1 MKKSKHSI
9 ELCSR
14 IVKAGHRVYF
24 VDAKVDV
31 YGQRFVAIS
40 ELKHNQG
47 NNTRERQRV
56 HIYEEDMPKFLD
68 AMGDALTALAE
79 ERKARAGMEGEPTS
93 GNEPTETIK
102 SETAETLGLSTPAQV
117 DIPALDEIINKEE

>member
-1 MKKSKHSI
+1 MKKSKHSV

-47 NNTRERQRV
+47 NNTRDRQRV
-56 HIYEEDMPKFLD
+56 HIYEEDMSKFLD

-79 ERKARAGMEGEPTS
+79 ERKARAGLEE
-93 GNEPTETIK
+93 ERETIAP
-102 SETAETLGLSTPAQV
+102 ETAETLGLSTPAQV
-117 DIPALDEIINKEE
+117 DIPALDEIINNEE